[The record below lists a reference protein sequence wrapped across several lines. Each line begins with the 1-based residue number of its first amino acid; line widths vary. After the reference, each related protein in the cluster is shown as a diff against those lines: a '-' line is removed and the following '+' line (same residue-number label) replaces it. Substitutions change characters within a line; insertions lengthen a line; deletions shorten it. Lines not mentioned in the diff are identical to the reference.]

1 MEVANIVAGF
11 LVGAV
16 VGLTGVGGGALMTP
30 VLVLLFGYSPQTA
43 IGTDLFFA
51 AFTKTAG
58 WLVHGYRG
66 TIDWQVLR
74 RMSCGS
80 IPGAVATVLYLCSHN
95 SPINRSGILIMLIG
109 MAIILTSVGL
119 FLKPFIH
126 RTGLIHYP
134 GTTKS
139 FEKYQIVLTIAG
151 GMVIGVLVSLTSIG
165 AGALGATIL
174 IYLYPIRMK
183 TSNLVG
189 TDIAHAI
196 PLALVAGAGHL
207 FIGNVNFDLLCNL
220 LLGSVPGIV
229 IGSLIGTR
237 APENLIRNA
246 LGAMLLVVGLKMI
259 LA

>member
-1 MEVANIVAGF
+1 MEVANSVAGF
-11 LVGAV
+11 LVGVV

-30 VLVLLFGYSPQTA
+30 ILVLFFGYSPQTA
-43 IGTDLFFA
+43 IGTDLIFA
-51 AFTKTAG
+51 AVTKTAG
-58 WLVHGYRG
+58 WLVHGLRG

-74 RMSCGS
+74 RMCCGS
-80 IPGAVATVLYLCSHN
+80 IPGAVITIVYLFGHK
-95 SPINRSGILIMLIG
+95 SPVNRSGILVMLIG
-109 MAIILTSVGL
+109 VAIILTAVGL
-119 FLKPFIH
+119 FLKPLVQ
-126 RTGLIHYP
+126 RAGLIHHP
-134 GTTKS
+134 GTAAS

-151 GMVIGVLVSLTSIG
+151 GIVIGVLVSLTSIG

-183 TSNLVG
+183 AAKLVG

-207 FIGNVNFDLLCNL
+207 FIGNVDFGLLYNL
-220 LLGSVPGIV
+220 LFGSIPGIV
-229 IGSLIGTR
+229 IGSLISAK

-246 LGAMLLVVGLKMI
+246 LGAMLMVVGLKMI